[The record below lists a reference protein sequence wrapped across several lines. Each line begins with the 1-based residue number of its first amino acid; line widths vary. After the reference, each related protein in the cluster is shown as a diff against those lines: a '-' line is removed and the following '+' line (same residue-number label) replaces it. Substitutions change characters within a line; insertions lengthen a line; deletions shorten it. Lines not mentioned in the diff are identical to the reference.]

1 MRSFVLA
8 EREREHLYDALLGKK
23 TGILKIHTSC
33 QGRYRLRPTAARLSS
48 KFDFYLFEAGDCSCH
63 TNKSKEKLSSC
74 SPSDKGLFFK
84 FIFGFHVFDCD
95 GRFLVVLAVGHYR
108 YR

>member
-1 MRSFVLA
+1 MQSGNVNICMMRCSA
-8 EREREHLYDALLGKK
+8 KK

-33 QGRYRLRPTAARLSS
+33 QGRHRLRPTAARLSS

-74 SPSDKGLFFK
+74 SPSDKSLFFK
-84 FIFGFHVFDCD
+84 LIFSIFGFHVFDCD
-95 GRFLVVLAVGHYR
+95 GRLLLVLAVGHYR